1 MSNLWNYPLS
11 KNKTHHP
18 WHPIPYK
25 RYKKTGTLS
34 TQEKLNILAMR
45 IRAEKERK
53 EN

>member
-11 KNKTHHP
+11 NNRLHHP

-25 RYKKTGTLS
+25 KYKRTGTRS
-34 TQEKLNILAMR
+34 TQEKLNILARR
-45 IRAEKERK
+45 ILAEQERQ